1 MPAMAPEDRRAA
13 LVEATLPL
21 LREHGTA
28 VSTRQIAEAA
38 GVAEGTIFGV
48 FPDKASLVRATLV
61 RAFDPRPAVEEIEA
75 VGTELELRA
84 RLVRVVGK
92 VRQGMAINERLHI
105 AARDLAM
112 EDEEFGRHLVDSRN
126 RIIDALA
133 ALMEPDR
140 DRLHRSPRT
149 AAHLLLMLIAVAA
162 QAKSSYGADE
172 IDDMDD
178 AQIVSL
184 LLDGLL
190 VRPSQERHDDD
201 LVLLGRLLDQ
211 PETPTPD
218 TESSS

>member
-1 MPAMAPEDRRAA
+1 
-13 LVEATLPL
+13 
-21 LREHGTA
+21 
-28 VSTRQIAEAA
+28 
-38 GVAEGTIFGV
+38 
-48 FPDKASLVRATLV
+48 
-61 RAFDPRPAVEEIEA
+61 
-75 VGTELELRA
+75 
-84 RLVRVVGK
+84 
-92 VRQGMAINERLHI
+92 
-105 AARDLAM
+105 
-112 EDEEFGRHLVDSRN
+112 
-126 RIIDALA
+126 
-133 ALMEPDR
+133 
-140 DRLHRSPRT
+140 
-149 AAHLLLMLIAVAA
+149 MLIAVAA